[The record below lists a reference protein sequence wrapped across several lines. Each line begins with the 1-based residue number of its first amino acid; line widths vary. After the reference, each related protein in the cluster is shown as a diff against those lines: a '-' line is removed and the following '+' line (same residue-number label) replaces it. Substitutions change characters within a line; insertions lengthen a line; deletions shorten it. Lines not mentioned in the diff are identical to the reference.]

1 MVIVFKL
8 FLGPPTSISSRGK
21 KSKEKKQQLKENFYP
36 WIFGTPQSRLVILFG
51 SGRQILFKC
60 GQGHRRRSLQSNL
73 ADKSQRWCTRFGRP
87 AQLICCFQVDFV
99 MEFDIAVRQ
108 VVVIQQHWQPLLLW
122 GAFVPYP
129 VAIDISY
136 HWCCS
141 VWVTVFV
148 SITFLCIFSL
158 QYPCMWLNSLN
169 IRYLLLSN
177 LCLSDAQTLHC

>member
-1 MVIVFKL
+1 MSCNVIKPHCFHVPFVSTPSTFFCFNHHVLWFL
-8 FLGPPTSISSRGK
+8 FLLSSTILGGRFYLINEYGYSLQVVLGSSNIHQQQGGG

-108 VVVIQQHWQPLLLW
+108 VVVIQQH
-122 GAFVPYP
+122 
-129 VAIDISY
+129 
-136 HWCCS
+136 
-141 VWVTVFV
+141 
-148 SITFLCIFSL
+148 
-158 QYPCMWLNSLN
+158 
-169 IRYLLLSN
+169 
-177 LCLSDAQTLHC
+177 